1 MTKKLLL
8 IAFLALTISF
18 STAYAESISVD
29 IDGKS
34 YEIEYT
40 PFKAEIKSVS
50 ADLDMQALI
59 FTVKSN
65 DPDSSLKITFDRI
78 FFDAKL
84 QSGSDD
90 AFFVLEDGEEVKFDE
105 KKSTTT
111 RALTFSISEGT
122 EEIEIIGS
130 HLAGVTYLQSTAST
144 PITEDVEK
152 AAAQKAAAEKAA
164 AEKAA
169 AEKAA
174 AEKAAAEKAAAEKAA
189 DAEQSLKDACG
200 VGTVYKDG
208 ECVLSPQLAQT
219 DATKSMSFILPI
231 VIGFGIAM
239 GILLIL
245 WGIGKRSNKE
255 LED

>member
-152 AAAQKAAAEKAA
+152 AAA
-164 AEKAA
+164 
-169 AEKAA
+169 
-174 AEKAAAEKAAAEKAA
+174 EKAAAEKAAAEKAA

>member
-1 MTKKLLL
+1 LTKKLLL

-152 AAAQKAAAEKAA
+152 AAA
-164 AEKAA
+164 
-169 AEKAA
+169 EKAA